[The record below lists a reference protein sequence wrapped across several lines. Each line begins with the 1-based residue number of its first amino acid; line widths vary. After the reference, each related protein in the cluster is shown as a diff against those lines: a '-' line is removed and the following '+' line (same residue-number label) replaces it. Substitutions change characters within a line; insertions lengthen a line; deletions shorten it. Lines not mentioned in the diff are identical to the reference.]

1 MFDLLDMGVIAMEVV
16 VVGMRCICAIAQKST
31 VSVVSV

>member
-16 VVGMRCICAIAQKST
+16 VVGMRCICAKIY
-31 VSVVSV
+31 VVSV